1 MPIRGHFVRIR
12 YSHDELKIIHVLH
25 RGSFIPPR
33 DGPDAL
39 RCVVRGHAPAPA
51 DLRKHVQRGS
61 DSPRVHPYAGI

>member
-1 MPIRGHFVRIR
+1 MLIRGHFVIR

-39 RCVVRGHAPAPA
+39 RCVVWRIWLGNEPEFAAA
-51 DLRKHVQRGS
+51 CA
-61 DSPRVHPYAGI
+61 SPESLVVVENPET